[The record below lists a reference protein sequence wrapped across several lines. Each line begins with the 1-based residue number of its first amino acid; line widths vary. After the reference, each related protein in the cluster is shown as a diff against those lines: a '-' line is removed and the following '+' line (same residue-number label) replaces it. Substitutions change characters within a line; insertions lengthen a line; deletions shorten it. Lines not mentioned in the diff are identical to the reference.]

1 MHLGFSEHGL
11 LNESILLYLHEEFA
25 EQKRG
30 NDTNLSVKTD
40 DKVLGDRRRTGH
52 ERRKARVST

>member
-1 MHLGFSEHGL
+1 MNRF
-11 LNESILLYLHEEFA
+11 LLYLHEEFA
-25 EQKRG
+25 EQKLG